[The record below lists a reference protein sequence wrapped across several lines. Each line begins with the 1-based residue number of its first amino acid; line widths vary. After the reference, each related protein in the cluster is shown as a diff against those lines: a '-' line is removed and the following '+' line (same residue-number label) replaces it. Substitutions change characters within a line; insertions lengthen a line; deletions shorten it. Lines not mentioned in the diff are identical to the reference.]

1 MCLLSVTKNEE
12 IFYVIFQV
20 EKQLKKCIIF
30 FQDDTCYVA
39 NVGDSRA
46 VISMN
51 GGKVIEALTRD
62 HKPMDRI
69 ENARIHQN
77 GGRVY

>member
-1 MCLLSVTKNEE
+1 
-12 IFYVIFQV
+12 
-20 EKQLKKCIIF
+20 
-30 FQDDTCYVA
+30 
-39 NVGDSRA
+39 
-46 VISMN
+46 MN